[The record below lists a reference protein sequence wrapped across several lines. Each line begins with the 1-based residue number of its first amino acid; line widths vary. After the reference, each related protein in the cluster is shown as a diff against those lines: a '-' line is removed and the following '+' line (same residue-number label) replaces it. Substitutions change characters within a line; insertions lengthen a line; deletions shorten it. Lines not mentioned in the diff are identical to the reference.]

1 MSGED
6 ELLCMNAILYLMPR
20 HCQDVENDFFKSKS
34 KSSTSREESLREDT
48 SGEPSINPLEAS
60 FLPCPQFLVCR
71 MATPPS
77 TDIVDAIA
85 HPTPPT
91 NPTSD
96 EKHGKTHG
104 WKSGNDADEKKVEA
118 TIETIELRESEPKS
132 RRQNYARSL
141 RDFFSVRTIL
151 QCGAVLVKFGKF
163 TGPGSIISVAYIDPD
178 NFQTAISSGAE
189 FEFKLL
195 FMILVSNLIAI
206 YLQVCAV
213 PG

>member
-1 MSGED
+1 
-6 ELLCMNAILYLMPR
+6 
-20 HCQDVENDFFKSKS
+20 
-34 KSSTSREESLREDT
+34 
-48 SGEPSINPLEAS
+48 
-60 FLPCPQFLVCR
+60 

-77 TDIVDAIA
+77 TDIVDAIT
-85 HPTPPT
+85 HPTS
-91 NPTSD
+91 PTSSITD
-96 EKHGKTHG
+96 GKHGKMHD
-104 WKSGNDADEKKVEA
+104 WKAEIGADEMKTDI
-118 TIETIELRESEPKS
+118 TIETIERCESQPKS

-206 YLQVCAV
+206 YLQVCAATCQESSV
-213 PG
+213 IAFSRLVRY

>member
-1 MSGED
+1 
-6 ELLCMNAILYLMPR
+6 
-20 HCQDVENDFFKSKS
+20 
-34 KSSTSREESLREDT
+34 
-48 SGEPSINPLEAS
+48 
-60 FLPCPQFLVCR
+60 

-77 TDIVDAIA
+77 TDIADAIA
-85 HPTPPT
+85 HSASPT
-91 NPTSD
+91 NPISD
-96 EKHGKTHG
+96 EKHGKTHN
-104 WKSGNDADEKKVEA
+104 WKSEGDADEKKVDA
-118 TIETIELRESEPKS
+118 TIETIELRECQPRS

-178 NFQTAISSGAE
+178 NFQTAVSSGAE

-195 FMILVSNLIAI
+195 FMVLVSNLIAI
-206 YLQVCAV
+206 YLQVCTV